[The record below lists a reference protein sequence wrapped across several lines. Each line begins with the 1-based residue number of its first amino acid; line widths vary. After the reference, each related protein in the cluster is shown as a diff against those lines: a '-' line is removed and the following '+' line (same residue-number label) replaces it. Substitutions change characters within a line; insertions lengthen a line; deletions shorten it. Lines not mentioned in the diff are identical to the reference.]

1 MKQTISI
8 ATLLA
13 LSFAVDPDEYFKLRP
28 MSLIDQQVERDI
40 DAYDYES
47 IDRAWCRHGAE
58 AFDNYC
64 HGRVN
69 PHRYADFRNPETG
82 DCDYEDDIPA
92 QIHCLAQQCM
102 YEYCMWRRDEYVQ
115 TCDAFVD
122 SWTQAVESVGC

>member
-28 MSLIDQQVERDI
+28 MSLIDLQVERDI

-69 PHRYADFRNPETG
+69 PHRYADFRNPESG

-92 QIHCLAQQCM
+92 QIHCLAQ
-102 YEYCMWRRDEYVQ
+102 
-115 TCDAFVD
+115 
-122 SWTQAVESVGC
+122 